1 MIAALIVSAFLIT
14 ILFLP
19 FASELSYSP
28 SGLRVSV
35 KLFKIPIYIYPKRN
49 KPEKKKSEKKLKL
62 KDKLEL
68 AKIIIRT
75 LRRTKHNIETDTLK
89 LRFISAGDDPY
100 DVVMRYNSINAIAGL
115 FYPVLHPKNSD
126 IVIGADFEAEKS
138 ELSAFILLKIRFV
151 HLLRSA
157 PAAAVDILKLL
168 IKQRTKANGKQT
180 Q

>member
-1 MIAALIVSAFLIT
+1 MIAALIVSALFIT

-28 SGLRVSV
+28 SGLHVSV

-62 KDKLEL
+62 TDKLEL
-68 AKIIIRT
+68 AKIIFRAFKLSKQKI
-75 LRRTKHNIETDTLK
+75 KTDTLK

-100 DVVMRYNSINAIAGL
+100 DVVMRYNSMNVIAGL
-115 FYPVLHPKNSD
+115 FYPVIHPKNSD
-126 IVIGADFEAEKS
+126 IVIRTDFEAGKS
-138 ELSAFILLKIRFV
+138 ELSAYILLKIRFM
-151 HLLRSA
+151 HLLRAA
-157 PAAAVDILKLL
+157 PAAAIGIIKIL
-168 IKQRTKANGKQT
+168 IKQRTTANGKQT